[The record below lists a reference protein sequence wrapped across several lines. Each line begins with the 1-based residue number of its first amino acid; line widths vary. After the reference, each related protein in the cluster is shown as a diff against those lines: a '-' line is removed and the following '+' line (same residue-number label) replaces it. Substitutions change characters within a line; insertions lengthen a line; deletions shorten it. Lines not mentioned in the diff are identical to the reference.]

1 MPNSTLQIVSFD
13 NPYPPIYGGVVE
25 VYNKLKPLHNLGI
38 KIHLHCFVTEIP
50 SDYSELQEVTEN
62 VYFYKTTRNPKEFFS
77 MMPFSVASRTD
88 GKLLDNL
95 RKSDAPILFE
105 SLKTTYLVQKDLLP
119 NHRKF
124 LRLHNIEHYYFSGIS
139 QSEKNTFKK
148 YLYKSEALKF
158 VNYETVI
165 SKFEK
170 VFALSIFE
178 QNYTNQKFGN
188 SVYIPVFHGN
198 KKVAKLTENGKFA
211 FYHGDLRMS
220 DNLKSVKTLID
231 IFKRI
236 PDVKFVIASSNGQK
250 LVERMIGGITSIEF
264 VPLQS
269 HDQLLKLLADAH
281 MNVMMSYQQS
291 GTKLKLMASLYNS
304 RHCIINDN
312 ISDDPK
318 VTQLCHIAN
327 TEDEIREKI
336 QQLKNEPY
344 LDFEKRRALLE
355 SYLNDDN
362 NAKLL
367 AAEIWNNK

>member
-1 MPNSTLQIVSFD
+1 MPNYTLQIVSFD

-50 SDYSELQEVTEN
+50 VDYSELQEVTEN
-62 VYFYKTTRNPKEFFS
+62 VYFYKTTRNPKDFFS
-77 MMPFSVASRTD
+77 MLPFSVVSRTD
-88 GKLLDNL
+88 KQLLDNL
-95 RKSDAPILFE
+95 CKIDAPILFE
-105 SLKTTYLVQKDLLP
+105 SLKTTYLVDKDLLP

-220 DNLKSVKTLID
+220 DNLKSVKTLIN

-250 LVERMIGGITSIEF
+250 LVERMIGGITRIEF

-327 TEDEIREKI
+327 TEDEIHEKI
-336 QQLKNEPY
+336 QQLKDQPY
-344 LDFEKRRALLE
+344 LDFEKRREVLE

>member
-13 NPYPPIYGGVVE
+13 NPYPPNYGGVVE
-25 VYNKLKPLHNLGI
+25 VFNKLKPLHNLGI
-38 KIHLHCFVTEIP
+38 KIHLHCFVNEIP
-50 SDYSELQEVTEN
+50 VDYSELQEVTEN
-62 VYFYKTTRNPKEFFS
+62 VYFYKTTRNPKDFFS
-77 MMPFSVASRTD
+77 MLPFSVVSRTD

-264 VPLQS
+264 APLQS

-318 VTQLCHIAN
+318 VTQLCHVAN

-336 QQLKNEPY
+336 QQLKDQPY
-344 LDFEKRRALLE
+344 LDFEKRRAVLE

-367 AAEIWNNK
+367 VAEIWNNK